1 MIRFAVVTGAAVMS
15 VMVLGATA
23 GTTSANPS
31 SVPAPA
37 LRSYVAQVEKVRLPV
52 NAMLEGTDPIIEAF
66 NDHQV
71 TPAQA
76 SLEMNNLEER
86 FAGYVLAMQEIRPS
100 NKALAR
106 ANKPYADTY
115 YLEDNYLSTLAS
127 DLNEGD
133 FENLPNTQDQQRL
146 DIIVWRT
153 QMELLAKGDGVKLP
167 ADIQQAGRG
176 EIAPS
181 LSGS

>member
-15 VMVLGATA
+15 VMVLCATA
-23 GTTSANPS
+23 GATSANPS

-86 FAGYVLAMQEIRPS
+86 FAGYVLAMQEILPS

>member
-1 MIRFAVVTGAAVMS
+1 MVSGAAVVS
-15 VMVLGATA
+15 VTMLSATA
-23 GTTSANPS
+23 GATSTQPS
-31 SVPAPA
+31 FVSAPA
-37 LRSYVAQVEKVRLPV
+37 LRAYVAQVEKVRLPV

-100 NKALAR
+100 NKALTR
-106 ANKPYADTY
+106 ANKPYAYAY

-153 QMELLAKGDGVKLP
+153 QMELLAKSDGVKLP

>member
-1 MIRFAVVTGAAVMS
+1 M
-15 VMVLGATA
+15 
-23 GTTSANPS
+23 
-31 SVPAPA
+31 
-37 LRSYVAQVEKVRLPV
+37 
-52 NAMLEGTDPIIEAF
+52 
-66 NDHQV
+66 
-71 TPAQA
+71 
-76 SLEMNNLEER
+76 
-86 FAGYVLAMQEIRPS
+86 PS

-106 ANKPYADTY
+106 ANKPYAYTY
-115 YLEDNYLSTLAS
+115 YLEDNYLSTLAN

>member
-1 MIRFAVVTGAAVMS
+1 MP
-15 VMVLGATA
+15 
-23 GTTSANPS
+23 TSP
-31 SVPAPA
+31 
-37 LRSYVAQVEKVRLPV
+37 
-52 NAMLEGTDPIIEAF
+52 
-66 NDHQV
+66 
-71 TPAQA
+71 TP
-76 SLEMNNLEER
+76 
-86 FAGYVLAMQEIRPS
+86 Y
-100 NKALAR
+100 
-106 ANKPYADTY
+106 TY

-153 QMELLAKGDGVKLP
+153 QLELLAKGDGVKLP

>member
-1 MIRFAVVTGAAVMS
+1 MIRVASVIGAAAVS
-15 VMVLGATA
+15 VMMLCATA
-23 GTTSANPS
+23 GATSAHRSP
-31 SVPAPA
+31 VPASV
-37 LRSYVAQVEKVRLPV
+37 LRAYVAQVEKVRLPV
-52 NAMLEGTDPIIEAF
+52 DALLEGTDPIIEAF
-66 NDHQV
+66 NDHQL

-86 FAGYVLAMQEIRPS
+86 FAGYVLAMQEIMPP
-100 NKALAR
+100 NTALVR
-106 ANKPYADTY
+106 ANKPYAYTY

-133 FENLPNTQDQQRL
+133 FDNLPNTQDQQRL

-153 QMELLAKGDGVKLP
+153 QMELLARGDGVKLP

-181 LSGS
+181 PSGS